1 MAVLLPSPHLKHLKM
16 TPGERQFAARLLAKL
31 ENDYHC
37 WYDVPIGRKQ
47 LRPDFIVLHPG
58 RGILVLEVK
67 DWKLDTIRQIDSKT
81 VELLTGHGV
90 KHVPNPLEQAR
101 AYALEINQL
110 LEVDPLLV
118 EQENPRYKGRLI
130 FPWGYGVVLTNITRE
145 QFEQAQLDQAIPG
158 DKVICADEMKERVDP
173 EAFQQHLWGMFN
185 YNFGTVIS
193 LARIDRIRWHLFP
206 EIRVSQDG
214 LFPEPTGR
222 AVSTSISEAIPD
234 IVKVMDYEQEKFARN
249 LGIGHRMI
257 HGVAGSGKTLILAYR
272 CIHLSA
278 AGHSKPIL
286 VLCFN
291 KSLAAKL
298 SAMLRERGA
307 GDNVHIRHFHG
318 WCKDM
323 CELYQL
329 DLPGKEDGPIYERQ
343 VAAVIAG
350 AEKGRVPREQYSG
363 ILIDEG
369 HDFEPDWFKL
379 IVQMLDPETDS
390 LLLVYDDVQGIYH
403 RRKPKTWAS
412 VGIKVPGRRSTIFKV
427 NYRNT
432 AEALDVAFHF
442 VADYL
447 DESKATE
454 DIPLVRPDTGLRHGN
469 PPTIKKCATLAE
481 ELDHIAAWQKELAD
495 KSIPFSQM
503 AVLCRYR
510 NQIDLVLAGL
520 AKHGIPAARSDASE
534 KQSASMDR
542 VQVMT
547 MHASKGLEFHCVAIP
562 DLGCMPS
569 RQVEEAE
576 DGRLLYV
583 AMTRAT
589 HELLLTFHTESKFS
603 RRLAQQIAENAVVD

>member
-1 MAVLLPSPHLKHLKM
+1 MAILLPAPHLKHLRM
-16 TPGERQFAARLLAKL
+16 TNGERQFAARLLTKL

-58 RGILVLEVK
+58 RGILILEVK
-67 DWKLDTIRQIDSKT
+67 DWKLDTIRQIDAKT
-81 VELLTGHGV
+81 VEILTDRGV

-101 AYALEINQL
+101 AYALEVIDL
-110 LEVDPLLV
+110 LEVDPLLI
-118 EQENPRYKGRLI
+118 EQDNPRYKGRLI
-130 FPWGYGVVLTNITRE
+130 FPWGFGVVLPNITRE
-145 QFEQAQLDQAIPG
+145 QFEAAELGQAIPSE
-158 DKVICADEMKERVDP
+158 KVICADEMKERVDA
-173 EAFQQHLWGMFN
+173 EAFQIRLWGMFN
-185 YNFGTVIS
+185 YNFGTVLS

-206 EIRVSQDG
+206 EIRVNQGG
-214 LFPEPTGR
+214 LFSEPAEQVATK
-222 AVSTSISEAIPD
+222 AISQAIPD
-234 IVKVMDYEQEKFARN
+234 MVKVMDHEQEKFARN
-249 LGIGHRMI
+249 MGIGHRMI

-272 CIHLSA
+272 CIHLSV
-278 AGHSKPIL
+278 AGHAKPIL

-298 SAMLRERGA
+298 NAMLRERGA

-318 WCKDM
+318 WCRDM
-323 CELYQL
+323 CQLYQL
-329 DLPGKEDGPIYERQ
+329 DLPGDDSQPIYDRQ
-343 VAAVIAG
+343 VAAVISG

-369 HDFEPDWFKL
+369 HDFEPEWFKL

-403 RRKPKTWAS
+403 RKRPKTWAS
-412 VGIKVPGRRSTIFKV
+412 LGIKVPGRRSTIFKI

-442 VADYL
+442 VAEYL
-447 DESKATE
+447 DDTQATE
-454 DIPLVRPDTGLRHGN
+454 DIPLVRPETGLRHGSA
-469 PPTIKKCATLAE
+469 PVVKRLSSLKE
-481 ELDHIAAWQKELAD
+481 EINYVGNWFKSFAAQA
-495 KSIPFSQM
+495 IPFHKM

-510 NQIDLVLAGL
+510 NQVDQVLNQLSAL
-520 AKHGIPAARSDASE
+520 EIPATVFGAGNNVGGTVDSI
-534 KQSASMDR
+534 
-542 VQVMT
+542 QVMT
-547 MHASKGLEFHCVAIP
+547 MHSSKGLEFHCVAIP

-569 RQVEEAE
+569 KKAPEAE

-589 HELLLTFHTESKFS
+589 HELLLTCHSRSTFTDKLITEADEPA
-603 RRLAQQIAENAVVD
+603 LA